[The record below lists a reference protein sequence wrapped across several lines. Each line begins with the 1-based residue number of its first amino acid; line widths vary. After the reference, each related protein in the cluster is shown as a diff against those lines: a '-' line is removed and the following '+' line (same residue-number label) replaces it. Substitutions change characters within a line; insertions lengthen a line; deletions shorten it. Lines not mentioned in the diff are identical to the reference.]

1 MLRWPTLAATAALHA
16 LLILVPAW
24 ALAAASGAAPRL
36 TPACCALLTLACAWS
51 VLEARW
57 TSASG
62 ARDSGAQGRAPALQ
76 GALLWLLMICAASA
90 LLGVPGPGTP
100 NVRVGATLLCL
111 GVGLRLAAIVT
122 LGRQFR
128 TRLEGAPDEALITRG
143 LYGWIRHPSELG
155 NVGIVLGLAALA
167 DPGPFVALVA
177 AAALTLAV
185 LRVRLEDAALARS
198 HGPRFAAHAAAVGAW
213 LPLRACRSRLFAP
226 MNR

>member
-36 TPACCALLTLACAWS
+36 TPACCALLALACAWS

-57 TSASG
+57 TSATG

-76 GALLWLLMICAASA
+76 GALMWLLMICAASA
-90 LLGVPGPGTP
+90 LLGAAAPAAPGL
-100 NVRVGATLLCL
+100 GATLLCA
-111 GVGLRLAAIVT
+111 GIGLRLAAIQA

-213 LPLRACRSRLFAP
+213 LPLRACRSRVFAP